1 MKLNEFTRNLKIW
14 VNNEEQALLEKV
26 LEPVLMNSF
35 TEREQVI
42 IESLIRKNLLI
53 KVNGQHSTYIYP
65 NR

>member
-14 VNNEEQALLEKV
+14 INNEEQALLEKV